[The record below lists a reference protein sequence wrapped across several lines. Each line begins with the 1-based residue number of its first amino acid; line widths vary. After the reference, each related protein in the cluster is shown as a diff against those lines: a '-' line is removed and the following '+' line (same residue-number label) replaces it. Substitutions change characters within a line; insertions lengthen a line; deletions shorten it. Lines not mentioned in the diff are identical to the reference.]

1 MKNHRIL
8 ANCTVT
14 KLKELSKSYGK
25 PEEIK
30 VPFIFEYADKIEL
43 MNVCG
48 YNIRT
53 MKKGTKLLK
62 SFTGTEITERAYNLR
77 INKAAKELAERNKER
92 QAIQQAQQAENKRLI
107 QGQTEIL
114 RTEFSKDTD
123 FLNQIVNRIETE
135 SNKNWRGW
143 VKMKVCAKLFDGQ
156 FNKMA
161 LTPTIIR
168 DVAFSVKKDT
178 NFYFAVYDKEDIY
191 QDGECLE
198 SFETED
204 EARNFVN
211 EENAGYG
218 YNKLYYKM
226 IEE

>member
-30 VPFIFEYADKIEL
+30 VPFIFEYADKIEI

-48 YNIRT
+48 CNIRT
-53 MKKGTKLLK
+53 LKKGTKLLI
-62 SFTGTEITERAYNLR
+62 SYTGTEISEKAYNLR
-77 INKAAKELAERNKER
+77 INKASKELAERNRER
-92 QAIQQAQQAENKRLI
+92 EAAQQAQQGQIEALK

-114 RTEFSKDTD
+114 RNEFLKNTD
-123 FLNQIVNRIETE
+123 FLNQITHRIETE
-135 SNKNWRGW
+135 SNKHWRGW

-178 NFYFAVYDKEDIY
+178 NFYFAVYDKEDTY
-191 QDGECLE
+191 VEDECLE
-198 SFETED
+198 SFDTED
-204 EARNFVN
+204 EAINFVN
-211 EENAGYG
+211 EQNAGYG
-218 YNKLYYKM
+218 YNKFYYKT
-226 IEE
+226 IEK